1 MAKSLPST
9 PNLEHLKKQAKQ
21 LVHDHQAGE
30 VEAFNRIKSSFPK
43 LMAASVHEIIAAEFS
58 RCNAQLVV
66 AREYGYVTWKEL
78 VAAVEEPGSSWFK
91 ETFIGE
97 HPSLEKL
104 GAQIAQVAP
113 SGLPVQVFGESGTGK
128 ALVARAIHRASG
140 RKGSFVQVDCS
151 IEPEVLVD
159 SELFGHEPGSF
170 TGANARKIGKVEAAR
185 GGTLFLDEVVRLAPI
200 TQSLLFRLLEEGT
213 YQRLG
218 GDEVLTAEVCV
229 ITATNRDLDALV
241 AEGVLRQDLAYWL
254 QKIVI
259 PVPPLRERPD
269 DIPQLAAHFMAE
281 MAVHRDKETPRL
293 SPESEAAL
301 KRYDWPGNVRELQ
314 HRVQRAVALA
324 TGPEIGRKEL
334 ALE

>member
-1 MAKSLPST
+1 MAKSLPAT
-9 PNLEHLKKQAKQ
+9 PNLMHLKKQAKQ

-30 VEAFNRIKSSFPK
+30 VEAFNRIKASFPK

-66 AREYGYVTWKEL
+66 AREYGYATWKEL
-78 VAAVEEPGSSWFK
+78 VAAIEEPGTSWFK
-91 ETFIGE
+91 DTFIGE
-97 HPSLEKL
+97 HPSLETL
-104 GAQIAQVAP
+104 EAQIAQIAP

-151 IEPEVLVD
+151 VEPEVLVD
-159 SELFGHEPGSF
+159 SELFGHEPGAF
-170 TGANARKIGKVEAAR
+170 TGAHARKIGKVEAAR
-185 GGTLFLDEVVRLAPI
+185 GGTLFLDEVVRLSSA
-200 TQSLLFRLLEEGT
+200 TQSTLFRLLEAGT

-218 GDEVLTAEVCV
+218 GDEMLTADVRI
-229 ITATNRDLDALV
+229 ITATNRDLAALV
-241 AEGVLRQDLAYWL
+241 ADGVLRQDLAYWL
-254 QKIVI
+254 QKIAI
-259 PVPPLRERPD
+259 AVPPLRERPG
-269 DIPQLAAHFMAE
+269 DIPQLAAHFMAQL
-281 MAVHRDKETPRL
+281 AAQLDKETPRL
-293 SPESEAAL
+293 SPESEEAL

-324 TGPEIGRKEL
+324 TGPEIGPEEL